1 METNQNLTLLERLN
15 EKISQSITFKLI
27 SIGIL
32 IIILLI
38 PQSMINDLIIERE
51 ARMQETIHEVTD
63 MWSGSQT
70 LTGPV
75 LTIPYKAYIEKEEN
89 NTVRIQ
95 EVTRIATFLPE
106 NLKIEAEV
114 QPEERYRGIFKVIV
128 YTAKIRIKGKFEMP
142 DFSEWNI
149 PQEDILWQNAVL
161 NIGISDLRGI
171 EEEVAFNGST
181 AKLLFRPGLVS
192 MNLIGSG
199 FHGPNKEYPVL
210 SSSEI
215 ANENSGIHVPLHN
228 LAASLADNEFTID
241 IKLKG
246 SEDLYFVPVGKKT
259 EVTMTSPW
267 SDPSFVGS
275 FPTKDKSITE
285 NGFTA
290 SWQVLHFNRNYPQ
303 SWTNTNYEI
312 ADTRFGVKLLVTAD
326 HYQKSIRTSKYSIL
340 IIALSFLMFFLI
352 EVMHKLRVHAFQYI
366 LIGLGLSLFYTLLL
380 SVSEHWGYNLAYGVS
395 GAAVIA
401 LISLY
406 SYSVLNKKNLAIM
419 LAASLTAI
427 YGFIFIII
435 QIETYALLVGSIG
448 LFVILSLTMYLTRK
462 IKWHS

>member
-1 METNQNLTLLERLN
+1 METNQNLSLLERLN

-32 IIILLI
+32 ILILLI

-142 DFSEWNI
+142 EFSEWNI
-149 PQEDILWQNAVL
+149 PETDIEWQNAVL
-161 NIGISDLRGI
+161 NIGIDDLRGI
-171 EEEVAFNGST
+171 EEEVNLTVGANNYP
-181 AKLLFRPGLVS
+181 FRPGITQTTL
-192 MNLIGSG
+192 
-199 FHGPNKEYPVL
+199 FT
-210 SSSEI
+210 
-215 ANENSGIHVPLHN
+215 SGIHIPLRELIH
-228 LAASLADNEFTID
+228 SLAGAEFSVD
-241 IKLKG
+241 LRLKG
-246 SEDLYFVPVGKKT
+246 SEDLYFVPVGKMT
-259 EVTMTSPW
+259 EVTMNSPW
-267 SDPSFVGS
+267 ADPSFAGA
-275 FPTKDKSITE
+275 FPTKDKTVGK

-303 SWTNTNYEI
+303 SWTNTSYEI

-326 HYQKSIRTSKYSIL
+326 HYQKSMRTSKYSIL
-340 IIALSFLMFFLI
+340 IITLSFLMFFLI
-352 EVMHKLRVHAFQYI
+352 EVMQKLRVHAFQYI
-366 LIGLGLSLFYTLLL
+366 LIGLGLLLFYTLLL

-395 GAAVIA
+395 GAAVIG

-448 LFVILSLTMYLTRK
+448 LFVILALTMYLTRK
-462 IKWHS
+462 INWHS